1 MTKKGAPESVD
12 SDNLGVGRNRYPVC
26 AIELVVRLWRRAGS
40 AWPPVA
46 LVGLGAIGGIAG
58 CSGAAGGAAPVH
70 NGGAATPTQD
80 GGSVTGAQDA
90 GGGMREGGAASEAGP
105 SLTAGVA
112 PGGNFD
118 LSLWELQL
126 PIGSPGAPTIIP
138 PSQLVGAGGF
148 HDAYFYTDTTD
159 GSMTFWDPQ
168 NGVTTMGSMYPRS
181 ELRETTA
188 AGAEASWSP
197 TGTNTL
203 GATLASSEIPD
214 HVCVGQIFATTK
226 PLLQLFYY
234 GTGAVS
240 LAVEQTPAGGD
251 ELFNMV
257 GTMPLR
263 TKWSYVIGLSGSTIS
278 LVLNGGPT
286 QTFAMPSSFDGE
298 TMYFKAGNYDQSVGT
313 SSTIGAL
320 VHFYQLSIHHGM

>member
-1 MTKKGAPESVD
+1 MEAAKHREGDDLPLDRALRGDRGVLVEPLVGARGVVVADLLGDDELKVPAVEHEKVIEVFTTQRTQTKKGAPESVD
-12 SDNLGVGRNRYPVC
+12 SDNLGVGRNRYAVC
-26 AIELVVRLWRRAGS
+26 AIGLVARLWRGAGS

-46 LVGLGAIGGIAG
+46 LVGLGPIGGIAG
-58 CSGAAGGAAPVH
+58 CSGAAGGAAPIH
-70 NGGAATPTQD
+70 DGGAATPTQD

-90 GGGMREGGAASEAGP
+90 GRGMQEGGAASEAGP
-105 SLTAGVA
+105 SLTPGVA

-197 TGTNTL
+197 TGTKI
-203 GATLASSEIPD
+203 GRA
-214 HVCVGQIFATTK
+214 HV
-226 PLLQLFYY
+226 
-234 GTGAVS
+234 
-240 LAVEQTPAGGD
+240 
-251 ELFNMV
+251 
-257 GTMPLR
+257 
-263 TKWSYVIGLSGSTIS
+263 
-278 LVLNGGPT
+278 
-286 QTFAMPSSFDGE
+286 
-298 TMYFKAGNYDQSVGT
+298 
-313 SSTIGAL
+313 
-320 VHFYQLSIHHGM
+320 